1 MFSTFCLALVV
12 FVEARGEP
20 LDGQLMVA
28 EVVLNRVAI
37 EAYPDTV
44 CGVVFD
50 PKQFSGLNKPVDL
63 ATILQDDSW
72 GTSVAIAYDALSGN
86 TLGTTATHFHN
97 HRVRPYWVDS
107 MDKLGVYGKHTFY
120 IEQRREP

>member
-1 MFSTFCLALVV
+1 MFSAFCLALVV
-12 FVEARGEP
+12 YVEARGEP

-50 PKQFSGLNKPVDL
+50 PKQFSGLNQPVDL
-63 ATILQDDSW
+63 VAILEDDAW
-72 GTSVAIAYDALSGN
+72 GTSIDIAYAALSGN
-86 TLGTTATHFHN
+86 TLGTNATHFHN
-97 HRVRPYWVDS
+97 QKARPYWVDS

-120 IEQRREP
+120 QQETDE

>member
-1 MFSTFCLALVV
+1 MLSTFCLALVV
-12 FVEARGEP
+12 YVEARGEP

-44 CGVVFD
+44 CDVAFD
-50 PKQFSGLNKPVDL
+50 PKQFSGLNRPVDL
-63 ATILQDDSW
+63 GKILQDTAW
-72 GTSVAIAYDALSGN
+72 ETSVAVAYDALSGN
-86 TLGTTATHFHN
+86 TLGTKATHFHN
-97 HRVRPYWVDS
+97 HKVLPYWVDS

-120 IEQRREP
+120 IEVPK

>member
-12 FVEARGEP
+12 YVEARGEP

-28 EVVLNRVAI
+28 EVVLNRVAMDG
-37 EAYPDTV
+37 YPDTV

-50 PKQFSGLNKPVDL
+50 HKQFSGLNEPVDL
-63 ATILQDDSW
+63 VAILEDDAW
-72 GTSVAIAYDALSGN
+72 GTSVDIAYDALNGN
-86 TLGTTATHFHN
+86 TLGTNATHFHN
-97 HRVRPYWVDS
+97 QKVRPYWVDS

-120 IEQRREP
+120 QQ

>member
-28 EVVLNRVAI
+28 EVFLNRVAMD
-37 EAYPDTV
+37 AYPDTV

-50 PKQFSGLNKPVDL
+50 YKQFSGLNEPVDL
-63 ATILQDDSW
+63 VAILEDDAW
-72 GTSVAIAYDALSGN
+72 GTSVDIAYAALSGR
-86 TLGTTATHFHN
+86 TLGTNATHFHN
-97 HRVRPYWVDS
+97 QKVRPYWVDS

-120 IEQRREP
+120 QQ